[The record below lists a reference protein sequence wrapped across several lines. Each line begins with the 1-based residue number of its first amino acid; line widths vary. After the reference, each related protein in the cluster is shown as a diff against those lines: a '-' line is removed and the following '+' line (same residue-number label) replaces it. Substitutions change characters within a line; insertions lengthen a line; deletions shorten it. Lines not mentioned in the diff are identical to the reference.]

1 MRKWNENDWIL
12 AATILFFILFL
23 IFMISLSGCASK
35 QTKYQVRYVKGCS
48 IDLSVATADT
58 AKEIMKDVDLT
69 DCEMNAGTED
79 AQ

>member
-1 MRKWNENDWIL
+1 MKRWLITAL
-12 AATILFFILFL
+12 IILFI
-23 IFMISLSGCASK
+23 SGCASK

-58 AKEIMKDVDLT
+58 AKDIMKDVDMT
-69 DCEMNAGTED
+69 DCEMKAGAED